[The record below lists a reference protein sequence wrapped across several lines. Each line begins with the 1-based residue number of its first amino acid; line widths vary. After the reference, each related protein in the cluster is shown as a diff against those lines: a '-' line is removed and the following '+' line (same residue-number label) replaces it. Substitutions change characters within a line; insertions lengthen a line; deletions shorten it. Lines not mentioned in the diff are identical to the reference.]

1 MKSLAEKWDFV
12 EKALES
18 INAASKA
25 QAAACDLIN
34 LDGAFMESTYKVEG
48 FLVEALAK
56 LVDDQH
62 DRLYWCVYENH
73 FGEKALEAGLENSMK
88 PIKTLD
94 DLRALIEGDK

>member
-12 EKALES
+12 EKALDS
-18 INAASKA
+18 IDAASQA
-25 QAAACDLIN
+25 QVAACDIIN
-34 LDGAFMESTYKVEG
+34 HEGAFMQSTYKVEG
-48 FLVEALAK
+48 FLVEALAL

-62 DRLYWCVYENH
+62 DRLHWFVYENH

-94 DLRALIEGDK
+94 DLKALIDGDK